1 MKNLSN
7 VLPTTI
13 YNLDYKRG
21 SKNTLELVMDNG
33 WQISFR
39 IHNALS
45 RLEPSLKFDI
55 QLIDIP
61 QSVTNIKECWEE

>member
-1 MKNLSN
+1 M
-7 VLPTTI
+7 
-13 YNLDYKRG
+13 
-21 SKNTLELVMDNG
+21 VMDNG

-61 QSVTNIKECWEE
+61 QSVTNIKEYWEE